1 MKKLIYTLILLI
13 QYSIGQ
19 VHERPP
25 LGIHAESNQN
35 IYLTKTIFPIFE
47 SESSRVDLH
56 YTVPKNF
63 LIYTRDT
70 DTFFK
75 AECEISLEIKNKT
88 TKNTEFRKIQTKK
101 FITSTP
107 PTEDFSYF
115 NGMFSFNL
123 KNGLYQIV
131 FEVRDKESSRFY
143 LDNKKEFEVPEKY
156 NNFSEL
162 LFIQCVDTTTLLS
175 SKLYNIA
182 YGDYIPFNLNFC
194 IYVEFNQNYFN
205 NLHSEIEFYN
215 VIENQKN
222 IITFDQNSKLLLNSI
237 KLLPVIDSSYYIFE
251 KNNNYGGMLIF
262 LPSLKLNTGKYEII
276 IKLQKDSEPIKKN
289 FEIHWIDIPR
299 TLKNMRLA
307 IDLLEYIATPEE
319 MREMKV
325 LNPRTIKDK
334 FETFWKKLDPTPE
347 TAYNEAMVEFYK
359 RADYAMEQFS
369 TLKNDIGAKTDRG
382 KIYILYGN
390 PNNIERI
397 ILPRTTPKEIW
408 TYNNLYKKFIFE
420 DKNLDGNYKLIK
432 IENL

>member
-13 QYSIGQ
+13 QYSVGQ
-19 VHERPP
+19 VHESPP
-25 LGIHAESNQN
+25 LVIHAEPSQN

-47 SESSRVDLH
+47 SESSRVDLY

-70 DTFFK
+70 DTSFK

-88 TKNTEFRKIQTKK
+88 SKNTEFRKIQTQK

-107 PTEDFSYF
+107 PTDDLSYF

-131 FEVRDKESSRFY
+131 FEVRDKESSRFF
-143 LDNKKEFEVPEKY
+143 LDNKKEFEVPEKN

-205 NLHSEIEFYN
+205 NLHPEIEFYN

-237 KLLPVIDSSYYIFE
+237 KLLPVIDSTYYIFE